1 VNGWALDPIQ
11 VSRATSMHSLR
22 QYALVWFL
30 FFLASSGL
38 GYAALK
44 RYDPR
49 RIDGLSDTTGY
60 YQLVISN
67 PRSLGRENMRGR
79 LLVPFIA
86 KPIYLVARNYL
97 KSIDPVLFAL
107 LFANSIFCA
116 LTATILVS
124 IGKRIL
130 ADQAVALL
138 GATLYLLSFAIPNFY
153 VAGMVDS
160 SEACLMVALTWL
172 LLADKWRWLP
182 LLGVVGAFAKETFLP
197 LGAMFALGWFFAAG
211 FRQSMRWTRL
221 GWVLIFIL
229 TGSIGLTVLY
239 SVLAGS
245 LVWPWQVAVHLYT
258 SVNFARALLKI
269 LTTPGFWYFFAW
281 LCPFGIWKL
290 RSLPR
295 PWLIAAAM
303 GTVAALLM
311 GAWRDAGANA
321 ARPIFSVVGPMLSLS
336 VAILIARTSETRV
349 RKESVS

>member
-1 VNGWALDPIQ
+1 
-11 VSRATSMHSLR
+11 MHSLR

-49 RIDGLSDTTGY
+49 RIDGLSDTALY
-60 YQLVISN
+60 YQVVIGN

-86 KPIYLVARNYL
+86 KPVYLVARNYL
-97 KSIDPVLFAL
+97 KSTDPALFAL
-107 LFANSIFCA
+107 LLANSFFCA
-116 LTATILVS
+116 LTATIIVS
-124 IGKRIL
+124 VGKRIL
-130 ADQAVALL
+130 ADPIVALL

-172 LLADKWRWLP
+172 LLADEWRWLP
-182 LLGVVGAFAKETFLP
+182 LLGVVGALAKETFLP
-197 LGAMFALGWFFAAG
+197 LGAMFALGWLFATS
-211 FRQSMRWTRL
+211 FRQTLRWTRV

-229 TGSIGLTVLY
+229 AGSIGLTVLY

-245 LVWPWQVAVHLYT
+245 LVWPWQVAAHLYAG
-258 SVNFARALLKI
+258 VNLARALVKI

-295 PWLIAAAM
+295 PWLVAAAM
-303 GTVAALLM
+303 GTAAALLM
-311 GAWRDAGANA
+311 SMWRDVGANA
-321 ARPIFSVVGPMLSLS
+321 ARPIFDVVGPMLSLS
-336 VAILIARTSETRV
+336 VAILIARASVTPL
-349 RKESVS
+349 KEKS